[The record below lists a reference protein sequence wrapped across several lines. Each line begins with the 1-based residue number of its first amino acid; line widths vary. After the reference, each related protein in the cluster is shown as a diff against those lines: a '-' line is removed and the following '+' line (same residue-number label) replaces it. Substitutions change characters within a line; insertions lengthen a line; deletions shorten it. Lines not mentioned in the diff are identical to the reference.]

1 MTPPLIAPADCA
13 YGTPVIL
20 ESFGR
25 EPFDALRAVS
35 NVEPLSRTVRACLLG
50 RRLKR
55 LGGRDEPG
63 RCD

>member
-25 EPFDALRAVS
+25 G
-35 NVEPLSRTVRACLLG
+35 LSRTVRACLLG
-50 RRLKR
+50 SPLKGLRL
-55 LGGRDEPG
+55 DE
-63 RCD
+63 